1 MRRSLGRASK
11 ATSIVAVAAVLT
23 MAMAGCARGT
33 STTPSNGA
41 VANDPGITDST
52 ITLGIDTPLSGPVAG
67 PGSCSLAGLQAYFGA
82 ANAAGGIKFGD
93 GHTRTVNIKSY
104 DDAYDPAKAVSNFR
118 QMISDK
124 VFADVGGLGAGNNL
138 AIMPI
143 ANKEKIPHVFLQ
155 SNTTKFSSDQKANP
169 WTTGWLPTYRSEGE
183 AFGKFLAAAN
193 KPITVATLAQNDDVK
208 QMVTGLE
215 TGIKGSQVKIVAQA
229 TYEATDPT
237 VDAQIT
243 KLAASKAD
251 VFFSADVQTPLA
263 VSSLLK
269 AQQLGWLPT
278 VFLPA
283 NTSAKTTILDP
294 GHAEAYPS
302 VYTTGFSKSVTNP
315 QYANDADV
323 KKFVADMDQYAKGT
337 TVSNAFAQCEW
348 AYSIGAT
355 VEAVFKAM
363 KEPTRAAFIDAVH
376 GIKGLE
382 VPLMQEGVVVDTTSP
397 TAPAVDVTRIQQF
410 VNGVY
415 VMADKYQ
422 G

>member
-1 MRRSLGRASK
+1 
-11 ATSIVAVAAVLT
+11 
-23 MAMAGCARGT
+23 MAGCARGT
-33 STTPSNGA
+33 TTTPASGS
-41 VANDPGITDST
+41 VANDPGITNST

-82 ANAAGGIKFGD
+82 TNAAGGIKFGD
-93 GHTRTVNIKSY
+93 GKTRTVELKSY

-143 ANKEKIPHVFLQ
+143 ANKEKIPQVFLQ
-155 SNTTKFSSDQKANP
+155 SNTTKFSSDQTANE

-193 KPITVATLAQNDDVK
+193 KPITVATLAQNDDVL
-208 QMVTGLE
+208 QMVAGLE
-215 TGIKGSQVKIVAQA
+215 AGIKGSQVKIVAQT

-243 KLAASKAD
+243 KLAGSKAD

-263 VSSLLK
+263 VSSLIK

-294 GHAEAYPS
+294 GHADAYPA
-302 VYTTGFSKSVTNP
+302 VYTTGFSKTVTNP
-315 QYANDADV
+315 QYAGDADV
-323 KKFVADMDQYAKGT
+323 KKFTKDMDTYAKGT
-337 TVSNAFAQCEW
+337 SVSNAFAQCEW

-355 VEAVFKAM
+355 VEAVFKSM
-363 KEPTRAAFIDAVH
+363 KAPTRTAFIDAVH
-376 GIKGLE
+376 SIKGLD
-382 VPLMQEGVVVDTTSP
+382 VPLMQEGVQVDTTSR

-410 VNGVY
+410 VNGAY
-415 VMADKYQ
+415 VQADKFK